1 MNVRSS
7 LSARIWKYRLHYVI
21 VLPALLLLFLLKGIP
36 FLIGIYLPF
45 VDFNVFKGVSGSP
58 WVGMGNFRTLF
69 QLPEFR
75 QVLTNTFALNLGYV
89 VVSGAAGLL
98 AALAMASIRR
108 ERLRTV
114 FSTLFLLPYFVPSVA
129 FAYAF
134 AVMMSPDRSPLFAWD
149 AFFLGEAGRFRFA
162 AIAAEALKTV
172 GIPALIALTA
182 VASRH
187 EAESREGDREAAVFR
202 RRGYLHDTVIPAA
215 RAVFAFAL
223 LRMAMPLTSDFD
235 LMNSLVNPLVYH
247 TGDTLATF
255 GFRVGFVQAQF
266 SLASAAWL
274 FQFVVQL
281 LFACAAYALLRGA
294 FADDLFGRFE
304 RPRIR
309 AGSAGANGLGIA
321 ASLAIGIVALL
332 PLYVLFVVPLT
343 TRSEASASA
352 WDLLSVPN
360 ALAYGFLFLAA
371 TVVHMLMTVTLAFP
385 MTAKRLPGRQLYK
398 LLLIFAALIG
408 TGTIHEYLFFRHL
421 GLVDT
426 RFAAPLAGIVSVV
439 PAFVLKSVFNAK
451 YGRLKEQ
458 AEEEG
463 KGELHAF
470 ATLFLPNIWKPWVA
484 LGVLQLVALASAYQP
499 SLLYV
504 ANPEAFP
511 PVLQFMNLSM
521 GMSPELAPPGDP
533 LLLALG
539 AIISLP
545 GVALLL
551 LFRPWLTSEALVSQV
566 RRG

>member
-1 MNVRSS
+1 MNDRSS
-7 LSARIWKYRLHYVI
+7 MSARIWKYRLHYVI
-21 VLPALLLLFLLKGIP
+21 VLPALLLLFLFKGIP

-45 VDFNVFKGVSGSP
+45 VDFNVFKGIFGSP
-58 WVGMGNFRTLF
+58 WTGMGNFRTLF

-75 QVLTNTFALNLGYV
+75 QVLTNTIALNLGYV

-98 AALAMASIRR
+98 AALAMAAIRW

-149 AFFLGEAGRFRFA
+149 AFFLGDAGRFRLA
-162 AIAAEALKTV
+162 AIAAETLKTV

-182 VASRH
+182 IASRH
-187 EAESREGDREAAVFR
+187 EAASGAGFPRG
-202 RRGYLHDTVIPAA
+202 GYLRDTVIPAA

-223 LRMAMPLTSDFD
+223 LRMTMPLTSDFD
-235 LMNSLVNPLVYH
+235 LMNSLVNPLVFQ

-255 GFRVGFVQAQF
+255 GFRVGFVQAQY

-274 FQFVVQL
+274 FQFAMQL

-294 FADDLFGRFE
+294 FANDLFGRFE

-309 AGSAGANGLGIA
+309 AGSAAANGIGLA
-321 ASLAIGIVALL
+321 ASLAFGIAALL

-343 TRSEASASA
+343 TRSEAAVSAR
-352 WDLLSVPN
+352 DLLSVPN
-360 ALAYGFLFLAA
+360 ALAYGLLFLAA

-385 MTAKRLPGRQLYK
+385 LTAKRLPGRQLYK
-398 LLLIFAALIG
+398 LLLIFVALIG
-408 TGTIHEYLFFRHL
+408 SGTIHEYLFFRNL

-470 ATLFLPNIWKPWVA
+470 ATLFLPNVWKPWIA

-504 ANPEAFP
+504 ANPGAFP
-511 PVLQFMNLSM
+511 PVVQFMNLSM
-521 GMSPELAPPGDP
+521 GMSPEQVPPGDP

-551 LFRPWLTSEALVSQV
+551 LFRPWLTSEVLVSQV